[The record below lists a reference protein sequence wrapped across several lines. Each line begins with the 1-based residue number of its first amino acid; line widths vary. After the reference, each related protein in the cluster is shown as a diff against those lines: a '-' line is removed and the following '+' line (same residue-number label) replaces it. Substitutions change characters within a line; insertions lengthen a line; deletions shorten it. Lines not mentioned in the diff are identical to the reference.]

1 MHSRRSVDDSLPG
14 ERLIRMTAQ
23 IRITQGL
30 KTEQRRQQILN
41 LLEETGN
48 LNVSELSAR
57 FSVSVVTIRKDL
69 DDLESEG
76 LLQRTFGG
84 AVFSHRSRFNRS
96 FLERGQQYRREK
108 CAIAAAAGAYI
119 KVGDTIMLDA
129 GTTTLALAEHLK
141 SHIKSVLVITCSVP
155 AALELSSAGYDILLL
170 GGMVRNKSLALLGR
184 ETLRII
190 ERYRADKAFL
200 GSSSFT
206 VEMGH
211 TTPNPEDA
219 QVKEAIMR
227 SANETYILVDSS
239 KYGHRCLTSFARL
252 RDVDL
257 TITDSR
263 IPRSKVKL
271 LEAAGAAIQ
280 LVDPDKGAVRI
291 DSEQAISN
299 QTASRKNLRPLR

>member
-1 MHSRRSVDDSLPG
+1 MQNEVQVSISQRVK
-14 ERLIRMTAQ
+14 TAQ
-23 IRITQGL
+23 
-30 KTEQRRQQILN
+30 RRKQILN

-48 LNVSELSAR
+48 LNVSELADR

-84 AVFSHRSRFNRS
+84 AVFSNRSRFNRS

-108 CAIAAAAGAYI
+108 CAIAVAAHNYI
-119 KVGDTIMLDA
+119 KEGDTIILDA
-129 GTTTLALAEHLK
+129 GTTTLALAERLR
-141 SHIKSVLVITCSVP
+141 SHIKSAFIITCSVP

-170 GGMVRNKSLALLGR
+170 GGTVRNKSLALLGR
-184 ETLRII
+184 ETLTII

-200 GSSSFT
+200 GSSGFT
-206 VEMGH
+206 AEMGH

-227 SANETYILVDSS
+227 SANETYVLVDSS

-257 TITDSR
+257 TITDSHLS
-263 IPRSKVKL
+263 RSKAKL
-271 LEAAGAAIQ
+271 LEAAGATIQ
-280 LVDPDKGAVRI
+280 MVDADATDVAI
-291 DSEQAISN
+291 DSDQAIVN
-299 QTASRKNLRPLR
+299 QALSRNNSRPLR